1 VEAGGVEKNASGAT
15 THVREDCQCHLFQS
29 LRFGVRRP
37 ILLSANLACRSV
49 VVLSKRRSGRELD

>member
-1 VEAGGVEKNASGAT
+1 M
-15 THVREDCQCHLFQS
+15 REDCQCHLFQS